1 MFRRVF
7 RLSLGQQ
14 QKSDLAKSHQERS
27 IGIRL
32 RWSYLISSTLPLI
45 VVGTLLTVLN
55 FLSQRQTVYNEQIML
70 SMQAV
75 RQIARYISD
84 IEVQILSVVQ
94 SMPPEATPE
103 QWETA
108 TRGLIVLK
116 SPDLRQVA
124 VYDQEA
130 NEIVNLS
137 AERTFTPDTFVRRT
151 EDPMVLQALN
161 GSGSRSAIYRADD
174 GQMAF
179 AVVLPLRNNAYETVG
194 AIRAEISAAPIAH
207 VLRLLDIQS
216 DSVAFLVHD
225 ASTIMLESSNPEW
238 SPPLNLATLL
248 DSKTIEYERES
259 SKVLIYRNQTNK
271 AMLGVVTT
279 INPSGWYVV
288 VEQPLRQAFG
298 NVWMNV
304 LLLTT
309 LVALVG
315 LMGLG
320 WGLFEANQII
330 RPVKI
335 LREGALTLGTG
346 RLDHRI
352 EVGSADELGQLAH
365 SFNQMADRLQ
375 ASLSEIEQQNEH
387 LREGLKLARD
397 IQMGLLPD
405 HPPWSNNVLHVQ
417 GCSLPASEVGGDF
430 YSYHAFPEGQAAISI
445 GDISGKGVG
454 AALMMALTSS
464 MVESQARQYIYPSET
479 LAALNRLLSPRLKAN
494 HMNAA
499 LLYALFDFDEKTMT
513 VANAGMIA
521 PLIIRQQQQCVLE
534 TVHPVVFEAE
544 HNTQHVICQFI
555 DVGGLPIGSLPNTL
569 YKSMQVPL
577 EPDDIVIFMSD
588 GVIEAHNAQGE
599 MFGFERL
606 EALVTN
612 MHAHAHAHTFDHVHT
627 VVTFILET
635 VQDFIGQAEQHDDI
649 TIVAVRPAQGVEH
662 GIWNINPATADTLT
676 ML

>member
-45 VVGTLLTVLN
+45 LVGTLLTVLN

-137 AERTFTPDTFVRRT
+137 AERAFTPDTFMRRS
-151 EDPMVLQALN
+151 EDPMVLQALS

-194 AIRAEISAAPIAH
+194 AIKAEISAAPIAH

-216 DSVAFLVHD
+216 DSVAFLIND
-225 ASTIMLESSNPEW
+225 DYTIMLESSNPEW
-238 SPPLNLATLL
+238 SPPMNLATLL
-248 DSKTIEYERES
+248 DSDTETVEYERES
-259 SKVLIYRNQTNK
+259 SKVLIYRNETNE
-271 AMLGVVTT
+271 AILGVVTS

-304 LLLTT
+304 LLLAT

-330 RPVKI
+330 RPVKV
-335 LREGALTLGTG
+335 LREGALTFGTG
-346 RLDHRI
+346 HLDHRI

-365 SFNQMADRLQ
+365 SFNHMADRLQ
-375 ASLSEIEQQNEH
+375 TSLSEIEQQNEH

-405 HPPWSNNVLHVQ
+405 YPPWSSDVLHVQ
-417 GCSLPASEVGGDF
+417 GCSRPASEVGGDF
-430 YSYHAFPEGQAAISI
+430 YSYHAFSEGQVAISI

-479 LAALNRLLSPRLKAN
+479 LSGLNRLLSPRLKAN
-494 HMNAA
+494 RMNAA

-521 PLIIRQQQQCVLE
+521 PLLIRQQHQCVLE
-534 TVHPVVFEAE
+534 TVPVVFEAE
-544 HNTQHVICQFI
+544 HNTQHIICEFI
-555 DVGGLPIGSLPNTL
+555 DVGGLPIGSLPNAL

-588 GVIEAHNAQGE
+588 GVIEAHNEQGE

-606 EALVTN
+606 EALLTN
-612 MHAHAHAHTFDHVHT
+612 MQEHAHTFDHIHA
-627 VVTFILET
+627 VVNLILDA

-662 GIWNINPATADTLT
+662 EVWKINPATADTLT
-676 ML
+676 IV